1 MKRQTLQIGSALLAT
16 TALSTASYAATIKAD
31 AAVGAIPG
39 TFNTP
44 KVAAQIF
51 GGATP
56 ATITVGDQQ
65 FAIDFAAPGGLT
77 STFDVNLD
85 LTGADFNAF
94 TQSLGVFAE
103 STGGSLTAVS
113 FTGCSVQLLTD
124 RIIVD
129 TCLASSTTPRVDVL
143 ILSGITYDEANGLAT
158 AGANISISGIAL
170 GTTSRTTFE
179 TITSTNLVTSVNALS
194 GSVTAGGT
202 LNISNTAT
210 PTAFSKLTGAATT
223 GSLATVNSTLNPSV
237 TNAALGSPT
246 VFATTVSTLS
256 STVELTVTHG
266 VLTDA
271 ATTKLQI
278 SEIGVATAT
287 MASFTPTTTAG
298 SVASFNI
305 TTEARLTGSF
315 DVEVQFNG
323 STAISEWA
331 AGTVAIAFT
340 SGSATEAASPGAS
353 GATAA
358 LSRSGFTTELNT
370 VQSTF
375 GDGGTLFQ
383 SFVRITNNGAVPG
396 TATIVVKNDNT
407 GATIGTYTTES
418 IEAKSSL
425 QISMQQIEAVVGAP
439 ASNIQYRLEFS
450 GAIDGYVQ
458 HVMFN
463 SVDNYFTELSGARA
477 ANP

>member
-1 MKRQTLQIGSALLAT
+1 MKRQTLLIGSALLAT
-16 TALSTASYAATIKAD
+16 TALSTTSYAATIKAN
-31 AAVGAIPG
+31 AAAAAALG
-39 TFNTP
+39 TFNVP
-44 KVAAQIF
+44 KVSAQIF

-65 FAIDFAAPGGLT
+65 LGVDFSAPGGLT
-77 STFDVNLD
+77 TAFDLQLD
-85 LTGADFNAF
+85 LVGADFNAF
-94 TQSLGVFAE
+94 TQSIGVFRE
-103 STGGSLTAVS
+103 SSAVGGTLRAQT
-113 FTGCSVQLLTD
+113 FTGCTPQLLTE
-124 RIIVD
+124 RIILEN
-129 TCLASSTTPRVDVL
+129 CRSSATGRIDAM

-158 AGANISISGIAL
+158 AGANISISGL
-170 GTTSRTTFE
+170 VVGTTSRTTFE
-179 TITSTNLVTSVNALS
+179 TIASTNVVTSVNSLA
-194 GSVTAGGT
+194 GSVTAGT
-202 LNISNTAT
+202 VLSISNTAT

-223 GSLATVNSTLNPSV
+223 GSLARVNSTLNPSV
-237 TNAALGSPT
+237 VNGSLAA
-246 VFATTVSTLS
+246 FANVSS
-256 STVELTVTHG
+256 QSATVELTVTHG

-323 STAISEWA
+323 STTISEWA

-340 SGSATEAASPGAS
+340 SGSATQAAAPGAS

-358 LSRSGFTTELNT
+358 LSRNGFTTELNT

-375 GDGGTLFQ
+375 GTGGTLFQ

-396 TATIVVKNDNT
+396 TTTIVVKNDNT

-463 SVDNYFTELSGARA
+463 SVDNYFTDLSGARA

>member
-1 MKRQTLQIGSALLAT
+1 MKRQTLLIGSALLAT
-16 TALSTASYAATIKAD
+16 TALSTTSYAATIKAN
-31 AAVGAIPG
+31 AAAGAALG
-39 TFNTP
+39 TFNIP
-44 KVAAQIF
+44 KVSAQIF

-65 FAIDFAAPGGLT
+65 LAVDFSAPGGLT
-77 STFDVNLD
+77 TTFDLQLD
-85 LTGADFNAF
+85 LVGADYNAF
-94 TQSLGVFAE
+94 TQSIGVFRE
-103 STGGSLTAVS
+103 STAAGGTLRAQS
-113 FTGCSVQLLTD
+113 FTGCTPQLLTD
-124 RIIVD
+124 RILIEN
-129 TCLASSTTPRVDVL
+129 CLGSSTSGRVDAL

-158 AGANISISGIAL
+158 AGANISISGL
-170 GTTSRTTFE
+170 VVGTTSRTTFE
-179 TITSTNLVTSVNALS
+179 TIASTNVVTSVNSLT

-223 GSLATVNSTLNPSV
+223 GSLATVNSTVNPSV
-237 TNAALGSPT
+237 VNGTLAA
-246 VFATTVSTLS
+246 FANVSSQS

-271 ATTKLQI
+271 ATTKLQV

-287 MASFTPTTTAG
+287 LGSFTPTTTAG

-305 TTEARLTGSF
+305 TAEANLTGSF

-340 SGSATEAASPGAS
+340 SGSATEAAAPSAS

-439 ASNIQYRLEFS
+439 TSNIQYRLEFS

>member
-1 MKRQTLQIGSALLAT
+1 MKRQTLLIGSALLAT
-16 TALSTASYAATIKAD
+16 TALSTTSYAATIKTN
-31 AAVGAIPG
+31 AAAGAVLG
-39 TFNTP
+39 AFNIP

-65 FAIDFAAPGGLT
+65 LAVDFEAPGGLT
-77 STFDVNLD
+77 ATFDLQLD
-85 LTGADFNAF
+85 LVGADYNAY
-94 TQSLGVFAE
+94 TQSLGVFRETA
-103 STGGSLTAVS
+103 GGTLEAAS
-113 FTGCSVQLLTD
+113 FSGCNIQLLTE

-129 TCLASSTTPRVDVL
+129 TCAASSSSTRIDALVF
-143 ILSGITYDEANGLAT
+143 SGITYDEANGLAT
-158 AGANISISGIAL
+158 AGANVSISGL
-170 GTTSRTTFE
+170 VVGTTSRTTFE
-179 TITSTNLVTSVNALS
+179 TIASTNVVTSVNGIS
-194 GSVTAGGT
+194 GSVTAGTT

-223 GSLATVNSTLNPSV
+223 GSLGQYSTTINPSV
-237 TNAALGSPT
+237 VNGSLAAI
-246 VFATTVSTLS
+246 AAANVSTIS
-256 STVELTVTHG
+256 SAVELTVTHG

-271 ATTKLQI
+271 ATTKLQV
-278 SEIGVATAT
+278 SEIAVGTV
-287 MASFTPTTTAG
+287 ASFTPTTTAG

-305 TTEARLTGSF
+305 TADANLLGSF

-331 AGTVAIAFT
+331 AGTIAIAFT
-340 SGSATEAASPGAS
+340 SGTATETAAPGAS

-383 SFVRITNNGAVPG
+383 SFVRITNNGSVPG
-396 TATIVVKNDNT
+396 TATILVKNDNT

-439 ASNIQYRLEFS
+439 TSNIQYRLEFS